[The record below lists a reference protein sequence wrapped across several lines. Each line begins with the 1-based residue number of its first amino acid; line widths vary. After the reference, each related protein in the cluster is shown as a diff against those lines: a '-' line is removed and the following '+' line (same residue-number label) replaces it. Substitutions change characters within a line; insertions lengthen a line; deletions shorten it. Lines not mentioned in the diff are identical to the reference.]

1 MPVGFELIG
10 YKYGEGDLIG
20 LAHAYA
26 LKLPDR
32 PLPDLEVAD
41 NPSPFT
47 GVCLQGI
54 NHFITQAG
62 WHGYDQFLRDSKN
75 IEAAAYRRF
84 FEQQMLDFVQENK
97 QSVQSCE

>member
-1 MPVGFELIG
+1 MLF
-10 YKYGEGDLIG
+10 
-20 LAHAYA
+20 
-26 LKLPDR
+26 R
-32 PLPDLEVAD
+32 SPLPDLEVAD

-54 NHFITQAG
+54 NYFITQAG
-62 WHGYDQFLRDSKN
+62 WHGYNQFLRDSKN
-75 IEAAAYRRF
+75 IEPAAYRRF